1 MDKNEIQLK
10 VTLTEISEDFEGSNK
25 VVNRVIE
32 DDRSGPYV
40 NPFESKEQWQGLTDT
55 ADLTNGEGRESP
67 SVTDKSP
74 HTEAHARQDLDST
87 PIAIDELDPPSD
99 STPSQKMDSKQQR
112 PSFIQAR
119 GQPK

>member
-40 NPFESKEQWQGLTDT
+40 NPFESKE
-55 ADLTNGEGRESP
+55 
-67 SVTDKSP
+67 
-74 HTEAHARQDLDST
+74 
-87 PIAIDELDPPSD
+87 
-99 STPSQKMDSKQQR
+99 
-112 PSFIQAR
+112 
-119 GQPK
+119 